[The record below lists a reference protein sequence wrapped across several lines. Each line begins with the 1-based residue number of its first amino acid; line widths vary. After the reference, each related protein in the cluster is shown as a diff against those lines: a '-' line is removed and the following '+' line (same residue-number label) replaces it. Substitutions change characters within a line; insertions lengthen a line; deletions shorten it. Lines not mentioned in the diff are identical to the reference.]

1 MFQPRLIQTSADW
14 VDDEGV
20 KLYTIS
26 AAHQPVDIEP
36 YLARLGRVK
45 KSLGLDW
52 ANTPAF
58 AICHDGA
65 GMQYLVLC
73 YWGNDNELFTRVSVN
88 LGGAWVEDPATY
100 AFCLWDMEVM
110 WAERTIF
117 IDTLYSGNPD
127 LAAYRARRPEA
138 WLVAQG

>member
-1 MFQPRLIQTSADW
+1 MFQPRLIQTSA
-14 VDDEGV
+14 
-20 KLYTIS
+20 
-26 AAHQPVDIEP
+26 EP
-36 YLARLGRVK
+36 SRPLTSQWILSHIWLAL
-45 KSLGLDW
+45 
-52 ANTPAF
+52 ATTPAF

-110 WAERTIF
+110 WAERAIF

-138 WLVAQG
+138 WLVGAA